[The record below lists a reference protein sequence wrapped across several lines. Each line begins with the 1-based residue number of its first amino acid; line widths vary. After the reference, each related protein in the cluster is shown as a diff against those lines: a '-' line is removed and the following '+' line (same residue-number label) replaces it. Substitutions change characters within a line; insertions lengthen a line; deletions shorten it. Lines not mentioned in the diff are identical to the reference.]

1 MYITEIK
8 NGHIVNAKG
17 GHFGCR
23 AQGLVATFNM
33 EGWLLERGLTKSEQ
47 NNGLSHMADLK
58 TVDVVGAGL

>member
-1 MYITEIK
+1 MYIAEIK

-33 EGWLLERGLTKSEQ
+33 EG
-47 NNGLSHMADLK
+47 
-58 TVDVVGAGL
+58 